1 MGCQGRLL
9 SYGGESSSRRKS
21 SCKGPA
27 EKKLENVWKSTRP
40 EWMKGRD
47 RRKGWETTL
56 TRSEGPDHEGSFW
69 VKTKGLWFLPSAR
82 RRHKIML
89 NRRET

>member
-1 MGCQGRLL
+1 MDERQGQKERMGDNFDADLRAQI
-9 SYGGESSSRRKS
+9 
-21 SCKGPA
+21 
-27 EKKLENVWKSTRP
+27 
-40 EWMKGRD
+40 MKG
-47 RRKGWETTL
+47 L
-56 TRSEGPDHEGSFW
+56 L